1 MGNAGYHRGK
11 NCSFDSLL
19 LLLLLLLKYFTLIV
33 KSLMINYSP
42 AISNIVFKK
51 QKIARV
57 PRALY

>member
-11 NCSFDSLL
+11 NCSFDSLLLL

-42 AISNIVFKK
+42 ALNFEYCI
-51 QKIARV
+51 
-57 PRALY
+57 